1 MSRVDP
7 LRRLSRLR
15 ARLEVEIGEL
25 AVLRPMAD
33 ASIELEELIADLD
46 RQLARATDTGILVLV
61 GSTGAGKSTLLNAL
75 AGSPIAM
82 SGETR
87 PTTRTPTVYAPRD
100 ADLTNLL
107 AGLDVEPEVVRFD
120 PDSGRRLGDQVLVD
134 APDTNSVAK
143 EHRAT
148 VRQLAERA
156 DVLVVV
162 EHRQSVVEDSTI
174 SFLGD
179 FAGRRELVLVLNRSD
194 ELTTD
199 ARDELSE
206 QLRRIAVER
215 LEMEPAPTVHAISAA
230 GAASRIEDENFE
242 RLLDDLEGFVR
253 EGRMASVR
261 RHNALGVAASIATL
275 AGEVREELAGRLTTL
290 PEDARLAMEGLIGD
304 VQAEIDRRLELRRA
318 ELAALLAAE
327 AGRRWDGPGGWALR
341 TGTWSTLGAGVGLA
355 LARRNPALAA
365 GAALGG
371 AAVGRAR
378 SEVGRRRL
386 EDATTL
392 LPESDQLARDYSA
405 HLGSARVTAGAIS
418 VDPDLLDLPRRET
431 LESELARSL
440 EDAWSRLI
448 HRRLPE
454 AAENTAPVMLRMA
467 LDLPVYA
474 LAGWVLYRAADG
486 FWTGEYVGLDFVIN
500 GLLLALAVAFLV
512 RMLVRGLL
520 SRRAGGLLN
529 EVRADVESSLRA
541 DADRALLPLNARCR
555 ALSEGLDGMA
565 DLDAAWRT
573 ELERG

>member
-1 MSRVDP
+1 M
-7 LRRLSRLR
+7 SRLR
-15 ARLEVEIGEL
+15 ARLEAEVGEL

-33 ASIELEELIADLD
+33 ASIELEDLIADLD

-215 LEMEPAPTVHAISAA
+215 LEMEPAPTVHAIS
-230 GAASRIEDENFE
+230 
-242 RLLDDLEGFVR
+242 
-253 EGRMASVR
+253 
-261 RHNALGVAASIATL
+261 
-275 AGEVREELAGRLTTL
+275 
-290 PEDARLAMEGLIGD
+290 
-304 VQAEIDRRLELRRA
+304 
-318 ELAALLAAE
+318 
-327 AGRRWDGPGGWALR
+327 
-341 TGTWSTLGAGVGLA
+341 
-355 LARRNPALAA
+355 
-365 GAALGG
+365 
-371 AAVGRAR
+371 
-378 SEVGRRRL
+378 
-386 EDATTL
+386 
-392 LPESDQLARDYSA
+392 
-405 HLGSARVTAGAIS
+405 
-418 VDPDLLDLPRRET
+418 
-431 LESELARSL
+431 
-440 EDAWSRLI
+440 
-448 HRRLPE
+448 
-454 AAENTAPVMLRMA
+454 
-467 LDLPVYA
+467 
-474 LAGWVLYRAADG
+474 
-486 FWTGEYVGLDFVIN
+486 
-500 GLLLALAVAFLV
+500 
-512 RMLVRGLL
+512 
-520 SRRAGGLLN
+520 
-529 EVRADVESSLRA
+529 
-541 DADRALLPLNARCR
+541 
-555 ALSEGLDGMA
+555 
-565 DLDAAWRT
+565 
-573 ELERG
+573 